1 MVDRWVILISKGE
14 CHMTTE
20 AAKAAKARYDA
31 KTAKFISIKL
41 NRNTDQEIIEFL
53 DRQENKQGVIKQ
65 ALLDY
70 MKKTGK

>member
-1 MVDRWVILISKGE
+1 
-14 CHMTTE
+14 MTTE

-53 DRQENKQGVIKQ
+53 ERQENKQGVIKQ

>member
-1 MVDRWVILISKGE
+1 
-14 CHMTTE
+14 MTTE

>member
-1 MVDRWVILISKGE
+1 
-14 CHMTTE
+14 MTTE

-53 DRQENKQGVIKQ
+53 EQQENKQGVIKQ

>member
-1 MVDRWVILISKGE
+1 
-14 CHMTTE
+14 MTTE

-31 KTAKFISIKL
+31 KTAVFVSVKL
-41 NRNTDQEIIEFL
+41 NRNTDKEIIEYL
-53 DRQENKQGVIKQ
+53 ERQESKQGVIKQ

>member
-1 MVDRWVILISKGE
+1 
-14 CHMTTE
+14 MTTE

-31 KTAKFISIKL
+31 KTAVFISIKL
-41 NRNTDQEIIEFL
+41 NRNTDKEIIEYL
-53 DRQENKQGVIKQ
+53 ERQDSKQGVIKQ